1 MYPESMRLSFPS
13 SRKALWWCLC
23 ALAAGVGC
31 HRSGEPAPQPP
42 RPLNVV
48 VITIDTLRP
57 DHLHCYG
64 YAAIETPTLDRIAKS
79 GVLFENGVT
88 QTPLTPP
95 SHASIFTGLN
105 PPTHKVR
112 DTGGLSLIHISEPT
126 RRTPISYAVFC
137 LKT

>member
-1 MYPESMRLSFPS
+1 MPPCVSVPL
-13 SRKALWWCLC
+13 KALPFCLC
-23 ALAAGVGC
+23 ALFTLMSCQRPREA
-31 HRSGEPAPQPP
+31 APQAL

-48 VITIDTLRP
+48 VITIDTLHP

-64 YAAIETPTLDRIAKS
+64 YNRIETPTLDRIAQS
-79 GVLFENGVT
+79 GDLFEKGVT

-112 DTGGLSLIHISEPT
+112 DAGGFIRSPS
-126 RRTPISYAVFC
+126 TPPLVA
-137 LKT
+137 